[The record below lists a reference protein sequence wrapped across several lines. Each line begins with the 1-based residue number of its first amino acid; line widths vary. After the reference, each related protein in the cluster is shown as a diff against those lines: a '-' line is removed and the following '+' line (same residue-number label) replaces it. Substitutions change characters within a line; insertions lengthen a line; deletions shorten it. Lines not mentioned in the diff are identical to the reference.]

1 MLSDT
6 TVPLARTV
14 MLRTVLA
21 LLLLASLWPS
31 LAAAETHSAQ
41 VPGWEPS
48 IERLVPGTPVGA
60 LPAPGGWD
68 LAPRPNTG
76 RLEREGR
83 SRLLL
88 DADGLLGTDARRT
101 AASTTV
107 ARVDNALLDHGVL
120 LVRYAHLPYF
130 ATAPP
135 SPR

>member
-1 MLSDT
+1 
-6 TVPLARTV
+6 

-31 LAAAETHSAQ
+31 PAAAEMHGAQ
-41 VPGWEPS
+41 APGWES
-48 IERLVPGTPVGA
+48 FVGRVVPGTPVGA

-76 RLEREGR
+76 RSEREGR

-88 DADGLLGTDARRT
+88 DADGLLGTEARRT

-107 ARVDNALLDHGVL
+107 ARVDDALLDHGVL
-120 LVRYAHLPYF
+120 LVRYRHLPYF

-135 SPR
+135 FPR